1 MNRLSSRRLP
11 RKLLLAGN
19 LALLPAL
26 AAHAGDGS
34 PPPTASAG
42 ATLAVANCNDSGP
55 GSLRS
60 AVAAAASG
68 DTIDMSGLACRRI
81 DLTSG
86 AIAVAQRD
94 LSLLGGPPGA
104 MIVDAGRR
112 SSVFRHSGRGTL
124 SIKPQKSVIQAWS
137 KLGGG
142 DKFGKLLTT
151 QNRKLEAV
159 NYRFTKHYFSGIDQ
173 WQLVLQADAPTDR
186 DGPYS
191 TFTVFPNAWYYATI
205 SNTNPLI
212 ELPAGR

>member
-1 MNRLSSRRLP
+1 MAKHDAKGRSKGDQPHFRLYKWFADTEAWRDLTPAERCVYIELELRGIP
-11 RKLLLAGN
+11 FVAQQKLDLEYKGRKLQRTY
-19 LALLPAL
+19 
-26 AAHAGDGS
+26 S
-34 PPPTASAG
+34 PDFICYDKII
-42 ATLAVANCNDSGP
+42 LVRESGTYQIN
-55 GSLRS
+55 G
-60 AVAAAASG
+60 
-68 DTIDMSGLACRRI
+68 
-81 DLTSG
+81 
-86 AIAVAQRD
+86 
-94 LSLLGGPPGA
+94 
-104 MIVDAGRR
+104 
-112 SSVFRHSGRGTL
+112 GTL

-173 WQLVLQADAPTDR
+173 WQLVLQADSPTDR